1 VRLDIGLIVGLL
13 CWIVAYAGV
22 ILIASLA
29 QEARRTPRRDD
40 RPDPSD
46 LVGTGSG

>member
-1 VRLDIGLIVGLL
+1 MRLDIGLIVGLL
-13 CWIVAYAGV
+13 CWVVAYAVV

-29 QEARRTPRRDD
+29 QDTRRAPREED
-40 RPDPSD
+40 RPDPAD